1 MKKMRLCILAVLLCS
16 GLVVVGQ
23 NLSVARQWY
32 AAGDY
37 AKAKPVFERYVGS
50 HPSNGNYNLWYGVCC
65 LRTGNAEL
73 AVKPLEMAVKKRVPS
88 GQLYLAQAY
97 HALYRY
103 ADAIQVYEDY
113 IAELKRRRRS
123 TQLADS
129 LLGESRK
136 GLSFIRGVE
145 RVCIIDSMVMDK
157 DSFLL
162 AYDLS
167 PESGRLNDVRSYGQ
181 TGKKMVGSIYKTELG
196 DRIFYSAMREEEIL
210 GIWTCNKLGDGWSK
224 PHLLPSNINGQNDV
238 CYPYVMPDGVTLY
251 FSAKGPASLGGYDI
265 FVTRYNADT
274 NTYLEPQNIGM
285 PFNSPA
291 NDYLYVVDEFN
302 HIGWFAT
309 DRNQPKGKVC
319 VYAFIPNQMKQVYDY
334 ESSDPLEIAR
344 LASLHAIR
352 DTWTDKDAVKDA
364 LARLEAAREEN
375 PEDEQKNDFDFVI
388 DDERTYHFLSDFRSE
403 GAKNLMVQYMQ
414 VRKNYRR
421 SLVELNDLRN
431 EYQKADDSGKSE
443 LTPAIID
450 LERRLEQLYSQQNQM
465 AKEVRQ
471 KELTSFVP

>member
-196 DRIFYSAMREEEIL
+196 DRIFYSAM
-210 GIWTCNKLGDGWSK
+210 
-224 PHLLPSNINGQNDV
+224 H
-238 CYPYVMPDGVTLY
+238 
-251 FSAKGPASLGGYDI
+251 
-265 FVTRYNADT
+265 
-274 NTYLEPQNIGM
+274 
-285 PFNSPA
+285 
-291 NDYLYVVDEFN
+291 
-302 HIGWFAT
+302 
-309 DRNQPKGKVC
+309 
-319 VYAFIPNQMKQVYDY
+319 
-334 ESSDPLEIAR
+334 
-344 LASLHAIR
+344 
-352 DTWTDKDAVKDA
+352 
-364 LARLEAAREEN
+364 
-375 PEDEQKNDFDFVI
+375 
-388 DDERTYHFLSDFRSE
+388 
-403 GAKNLMVQYMQ
+403 
-414 VRKNYRR
+414 
-421 SLVELNDLRN
+421 
-431 EYQKADDSGKSE
+431 
-443 LTPAIID
+443 
-450 LERRLEQLYSQQNQM
+450 
-465 AKEVRQ
+465 
-471 KELTSFVP
+471 